1 MQSSTETPADRPS
14 DPFAELVHAVRLSL
28 QPFTPATRSDI
39 PANLARAAR
48 QSLLLSAPVTS
59 TAVSASPM
67 ARPTTY
73 TGEGE
78 DCSGFILQVSL
89 YFEMQSYQFPTDRA
103 RVAFII
109 SLLSGRA
116 LQWAQSLWQA
126 NASITTS
133 LSAFITH
140 FKEVF
145 GQTSAE
151 LSVHD
156 QLFHLRQGSHSV
168 SVYALQFRTWVAAS
182 GWNETALLAAFHN
195 GLNTDVRQR
204 W

>member
-14 DPFAELVHAVRLSL
+14 DPFAELVNAVRLSL
-28 QPFTPATRSDI
+28 QPSTPATLSDI
-39 PANLARAAR
+39 PADLIHAAR
-48 QSLLLSAPVTS
+48 QSLLLTAPATS
-59 TAVSASPM
+59 PAASASPI
-67 ARPTTY
+67 ARPATF

-89 YFEMQSYQFPTDRA
+89 YFEMQSHQFTNDRA

-109 SLLSGRA
+109 SLLSGRP

-133 LSAFITH
+133 LSAFIAH

-145 GQTSAE
+145 GQTASE
-151 LSVHD
+151 LSVHV
-156 QLFHLRQGSHSV
+156 QLFSLRSPVSHI
-168 SVYALQFRTWVAAS
+168 
-182 GWNETALLAAFHN
+182 GGH
-195 GLNTDVRQR
+195 
-204 W
+204 